1 MDLELNRIFVK
12 VVQFDSFSKA
22 AAAMKMPKST
32 VSRSITRLERE
43 TGTKLLIR
51 STRSLALTDAG
62 QAFYEASLGPIHQLE
77 DAQKSL
83 YGKDN
88 LLTGTVRITAPEDLG
103 TFVIAPAIAKL
114 SAQNP
119 SLRFDLKY
127 TDTRLDLIKEGF
139 DLAVRIGPIKISG
152 LKIKT
157 AGEVILVP
165 VASPGYLKGKA
176 KIKVPRELSLHQC
189 LSLDLQ
195 QTASRW
201 TLRAGE
207 KTVHVPIQA
216 KILCNQM
223 SSLVQMALA
232 DGGIALVPTYIC
244 QPYLENGQLI
254 RVLPPWSD
262 SGWPVSILSPLAPS
276 SSARLKITIDKL
288 LEELKATEAMAKGS
302 K

>member
-1 MDLELNRIFVK
+1 MDLELSRIFVK
-12 VVQFDSFSKA
+12 VIQYSSFSKA
-22 AAAMKMPKST
+22 AEALKMPKST
-32 VSRSITRLERE
+32 VSRSISRLERE
-43 TGTKLLIR
+43 TGTKLLVR
-51 STRSLALTDAG
+51 STRSLTLTQAG
-62 QAFYEASLGPIHQLE
+62 LTFYEASLGPIHQLE

-114 SAQNP
+114 SSQHP
-119 SLRFDLKY
+119 MLRFDLKY
-127 TDTRLDLIKEGF
+127 TDTLIDLVKEGF
-139 DLAVRIGPIKISG
+139 DLAVRIGRVRISG
-152 LKIKT
+152 LIIKN
-157 AGEVILVP
+157 AGEVNLVP
-165 VASPGYLKGKA
+165 VASPGYLKGKE
-176 KIKVPRELSLHQC
+176 KIKSPRDLSQHQC

-195 QTASRW
+195 QTAQKW
-201 TLRAGE
+201 TLRSKD

-216 KILCNQM
+216 KILSNQM

-244 QPYLENGQLI
+244 QPYLASGKLI
-254 RVLPPWSD
+254 RVLPDWSD

-276 SSARLKITIDKL
+276 SSARLKITVDKIF
-288 LEELKATEAMAKGS
+288 EELKLAEAAAKGF